1 MAIRPIYVE
10 TEEEIPEVVERLRQ
24 APDED
29 AVIVLPAHSRVGQSR
44 FNFQLL
50 RNYASRLGKTVTVVC
65 DDPAVQKMATETGFM
80 VFGALGAQ
88 GETLVTAPAEPVKRK
103 RGWLGRGSAE
113 SSARIAVAAPAKLL
127 TKSATEI
134 HPGRF
139 LFYVFTILLLLF
151 GLMAMALY
159 IPSASITLVAQAQ
172 PFTKTDVEL
181 QAEPGKPPIRVRTDV
196 VSKQTSQ
203 GFKTTGLNSITA
215 AQAFGSVLYTNA
227 CPRPFGNKG
236 AGFILSQN
244 QELINSNG
252 IAFGQTSGDVVVPW
266 LTNGNPGTA
275 QANILAVQPGAA
287 GNVGSHTVSHQPD
300 GSSSIVNNTY
310 DCLTVD
316 NAQATGGGVD
326 KSDEPVM
333 TEGDFEEARN
343 QIESELRQG
352 IAQDLVNAGQPGEKL
367 SETIVYSQIQF
378 STDHA
383 VGDKVA
389 SFSGTMTLQGEGDFY
404 SDTDVH
410 KAYAAYLT
418 SRVPA
423 ADQLLTESPINLT
436 YRLLNASA
444 GGHLTFIGTV
454 TAFVAPKL
462 DDNKIR
468 AQVVGRPLTSAR
480 FYLQGLPVRSAVITE
495 KPFNLPLMPLL
506 LTRIDIHYV
515 VEPGSTQ
522 SPKASPKPSPSP
534 SPT

>member
-24 APDED
+24 APDGD
-29 AVIVLPAHSRVGQSR
+29 AVIVLPSRSRVGQSR

-65 DDPAVQKMATETGFM
+65 DDPAVQKMATETGFI

-88 GETLVTAPAEPVKRK
+88 GETLATAPPELVQKKRSWLRRGNTEP
-103 RGWLGRGSAE
+103 A
-113 SSARIAVAAPAKLL
+113 AHIAVAAPAKLL

-134 HPGRF
+134 RPGRF
-139 LFYVFTILLLLF
+139 LLYVFAALLLVI
-151 GLMAMALY
+151 GLMAMGLY
-159 IPSASITLVAQAQ
+159 IPSASITLVAQAM
-172 PFTKTDVEL
+172 PFTKTDVTIP
-181 QAEPGKPPIRVRTDV
+181 AEPGKPPIHVRTNV
-196 VSKQTSQ
+196 VSKQNSQ
-203 GFKTTGLNSITA
+203 GFKTTGSNSVAA
-215 AQAFGSVLYTNA
+215 AQAFGTVVYTNA
-227 CPRPFGNKG
+227 CPRPFGNRG
-236 AGFILSQN
+236 AGFIIPHN

-252 IAFGQTSGDVVVPW
+252 ILFGQQTGDVLVTW
-266 LTNGNPGTA
+266 LGGTA

-287 GNVGSHTVSHQPD
+287 SNVGSHTISHQPD
-300 GSSSIVNNTY
+300 GSSSIVNNPY

-316 NAQATGGGVD
+316 NPQATGGGVD

-333 TEGDFEEARN
+333 TVTDLEEARN
-343 QIESELRQG
+343 QIEAGLRQS
-352 IAQDLVNAGQPGEKL
+352 IAQDLVNAGQSGEKL

-378 STDHA
+378 TTDHA
-383 VGDKVA
+383 VGDKVSA
-389 SFSGTMTLQGEGDFY
+389 FNGTMTLQGEGDFY
-404 SDTDVH
+404 SDPDVR

-418 SRVPA
+418 TRVPV
-423 ADQLLTESPINLT
+423 ADQLLTESPINVT

-468 AQVVGRPLTSAR
+468 AQVVGRPLTSAH
-480 FYLQGLPVRSAVITE
+480 FYLQSLPVRSADITE

-506 LTRIDIHYV
+506 LNRIDIHYIV
-515 VEPGSTQ
+515 QPNSVE
-522 SPKASPKPSPSP
+522 SPKSSPKPSPSP
-534 SPT
+534 SHT